1 VIVYKNAISVL
12 KCNFFVDKMKSI
24 VYKNIQ
30 VERNV
35 KKLIFIIDTSGCPLP
50 APE

>member
-1 VIVYKNAISVL
+1 MEFIMYKH
-12 KCNFFVDKMKSI
+12 
-24 VYKNIQ
+24 IQ

-35 KKLIFIIDTSGCPLP
+35 KKFVLIIDTSGRPLP